1 VPHADLQADVPNA
14 AGFIAANMPQDHPG
28 ALTNQQAW
36 DVATYVDGKPRP
48 QDPRYRGPV
57 AQTRR
62 EFHDGVQSEYGTT
75 IDGVLL
81 VGDGPPKDAIRA
93 KAIDAYGS

>member
-1 VPHADLQADVPNA
+1 MADVPNA

-28 ALTNQQAW
+28 ALTLQQVW

-48 QDPRYRGPV
+48 QDPRYSGSV

-62 EFHDGVQSEYGTT
+62 KFHGGGSEHGQTVVG
-75 IDGVLL
+75 ILL
-81 VGDGPPKDAIRA
+81 GENGEPR
-93 KAIDAYGS
+93 